1 MYYFAEEGRMK
12 TIYENKILKNI
23 YLVYLVKRAYY
34 RDSAFVLH
42 HFKNQAF
49 DPGFQEEKK

>member
-1 MYYFAEEGRMK
+1 LYYFAEEGRMK